1 MSKHSL
7 SKSSHRIFLQPGSLL
22 ISTMAN
28 KKILSVFIVFN
39 VLFLCCGGLLI
50 TVPLLSR
57 SSHSSP
63 PTTRWVADNILLGTT
78 PLTAYIV
85 DAIII
90 FISVA
95 LAIPAFFSPSS
106 KVGKYMLTAHAYIA
120 LIAAIYTLGLGLR
133 IWFSTLQSK
142 AGLAPVWAAQIPST
156 QTLLQHKFNCCGY
169 LDSAIFVKDA
179 TCSSVVKAAELG
191 PCVGPF
197 SQYADQFL
205 DVVFTAFFGI
215 VAIDVLLLM
224 SGLCLMKERSQ
235 EVRYKILDQKSGYR
249 NI

>member
-1 MSKHSL
+1 
-7 SKSSHRIFLQPGSLL
+7 
-22 ISTMAN
+22 MAN
-28 KKILSVFIVFN
+28 KKILIVFIIFN
-39 VLFLCCGGLLI
+39 LLFLCCGGLLVTI
-50 TVPLLSR
+50 PFLSR
-57 SSHSSP
+57 AANSKP
-63 PTTRWVADNILLGTT
+63 PTLRWVADNILLGTT
-78 PLTAYIV
+78 PLKAYVV

-90 FISVA
+90 FLSVT

-106 KVGKYMLTAHAYIA
+106 KLGKNLLTAHAYIA
-120 LIAAIYTLGLGLR
+120 LLAAVYTLGLGLR

-142 AGLAPVWAAQIPST
+142 AGLAPVWNTQVQST
-156 QTLLQHKFNCCGY
+156 QTLLQQKFNCCGY

-179 TCSSVVKAAELG
+179 TCSSVAKAAELG

-215 VAIDVLLLM
+215 VAVDVLLLM
-224 SGLCLMKERSQ
+224 SGLCLMKEMSE
-235 EVRYKILDQKSGYR
+235 EVRYKRLDRKAGYR